1 MDGIRTWIEAEGSG
15 HWFFVAFP
23 VVLICLLIWFKGRR
37 VRFLIPSLIISIV
50 IINPWFYR
58 AWDNLG
64 LYAYW
69 RILWIVPVVPVVAG
83 LVPSLTE
90 RIEKT
95 WVKSIV
101 AVAGVGMVMLGG
113 TFIYNGAGGSFVE
126 AANATKLPD
135 YVVQIADRLLEL
147 DVHPRIIAQEP
158 LGVYLR
164 QYSGQ
169 IDSLYG
175 RDLSGYIIAPNSIA
189 RTVQNEL
196 NNGEV
201 KSIAQYML
209 DECFDYLIYNGYAGE
224 DFELVDSVSGFG
236 IYKAMGIPRVINERN
251 ELGQVLSTTTVDEN
265 CKLINNSIGYSTIHR
280 EYDSYNNVTLEW
292 RTNSD
297 GELVEYPGGH
307 TYIYQ
312 QWKGYGKLLSRSYLD
327 EDRDMMTRNDG
338 YAKVSWTT
346 DQTGTESIHFYS
358 IDGEEKKIDRL
369 NLAKDIEVGSDGW
382 SDWMTP
388 EPNTENYCFS
398 IGTTNLGIK
407 NQTDSYTITVAIEFK
422 DVKAGAGFLFAAQ
435 GATDGKWNIGNVW
448 DGSLVWL
455 YDAPTDGIYQYSCV
469 RELSE
474 AMAKVS
480 TFELGFRCDNWTSG
494 SFRVRDLKIEKGTK
508 VTKWSPGV

>member
-37 VRFLIPSLIISIV
+37 VRFLIPSLIMSIV

-58 AWDNLG
+58 AWDKLG

-83 LVPSLTE
+83 LVSSLTE

-158 LGVYLR
+158 MGVYLR

-189 RTVQNEL
+189 RTVQNGL

-209 DECFDYLIYNGYAGE
+209 DECFDYLTLDE
-224 DFELVDSVSGFG
+224 HKS
-236 IYKAMGIPRVINERN
+236 
-251 ELGQVLSTTTVDEN
+251 STT
-265 CKLINNSIGYSTIHR
+265 LIQMYR
-280 EYDSYNNVTLEW
+280 
-292 RTNSD
+292 
-297 GELVEYPGGH
+297 
-307 TYIYQ
+307 
-312 QWKGYGKLLSRSYLD
+312 
-327 EDRDMMTRNDG
+327 
-338 YAKVSWTT
+338 
-346 DQTGTESIHFYS
+346 
-358 IDGEEKKIDRL
+358 
-369 NLAKDIEVGSDGW
+369 
-382 SDWMTP
+382 
-388 EPNTENYCFS
+388 
-398 IGTTNLGIK
+398 
-407 NQTDSYTITVAIEFK
+407 
-422 DVKAGAGFLFAAQ
+422 
-435 GATDGKWNIGNVW
+435 
-448 DGSLVWL
+448 
-455 YDAPTDGIYQYSCV
+455 
-469 RELSE
+469 
-474 AMAKVS
+474 
-480 TFELGFRCDNWTSG
+480 
-494 SFRVRDLKIEKGTK
+494 
-508 VTKWSPGV
+508 